1 MALHSQIRYFVG
13 CTYKIA
19 RGMVKREDMFTSA
32 FRVPNQA
39 FGAIKEGI
47 RHAFPEFAHIL
58 AHLHPRI
65 SLRMSF

>member
-1 MALHSQIRYFVG
+1 
-13 CTYKIA
+13 
-19 RGMVKREDMFTSA
+19 MVKREDMFTSA